1 MVGVEREVCGVF
13 MHRVAG
19 EMQVGVVWILPAVTY
34 IPQLQ
39 VHTRQKAVI
48 RHEDTCARV
57 KVSFD

>member
-1 MVGVEREVCGVF
+1 

-19 EMQVGVVWILPAVTY
+19 EMQVVVVWILPAVTY